1 MNQVTE
7 KAIILKTIKHMDSN
21 LIVHAINTKGAKLN
35 LFAKAA
41 ARSKKRFGGA
51 VLEPLNFVQLVYKP
65 AKSEGDDQLG
75 QLQEA
80 TFVSGFPKIRTDY
93 DRLELAFY
101 FVKLILKLSQPDALD
116 NDALFNL
123 FGHALKNLET
133 SSDLRKLKLQFELKL
148 LALQGVLPHLESSE
162 DLLKTPLARHSEVQL
177 ESESLL
183 RLQSAVRY
191 VLSEYTEIS
200 N

>member
-21 LIVHAINTKGAKLN
+21 LIVHALNTKGAKLN
-35 LFAKAA
+35 LFARAA
-41 ARSKKRFGGA
+41 VKSKKRFGGA

-65 AKSEGDDQLG
+65 AKESGDDQLC
-75 QLQEA
+75 QLNEA

-101 FVKLILKLSQPDALD
+101 FVKLVLKLAQPDALD
-116 NDALFNL
+116 NESLFNL

-133 SSDLRKLKLQFELKL
+133 SDDLRKLKLQFELKL
-148 LALQGVLPHLESSE
+148 LALQGVLPKLDFSDE
-162 DLLKTPLARHSEVQL
+162 LLRAPLAKHQDVEL
-177 ESESLL
+177 NSESILL
-183 RLQSAVRY
+183 LQTQVRN
-191 VLSEYTEIS
+191 VLAEYAEM
-200 N
+200 